1 MLLAG
6 LADAHAP
13 ARIRVAS
20 PSEGGRVVGDT
31 VRIVLVGEGGDSA
44 ATFRLDLDGR
54 PVDAT
59 GTIGGV
65 FTTLSVRPNE
75 QVVLDVP
82 VGPGD
87 HTLVVT
93 PTFDPDAQQETTV
106 RRFTAVEETGGGAI
120 GLVLAGLAVA
130 GAVGAAVLVRRR
142 AAASAGDVAP
152 PGDRPASG
160 PAAP

>member
-6 LADAHAP
+6 PAVAHAP

-20 PSEGGRVVGDT
+20 PSEGGQVVGDS
-31 VRIVLVGEGGDSA
+31 VRVVLVGEGGDSA

-59 GTIGGV
+59 GKIGGV

-82 VGPGD
+82 VAPGD

-93 PTFDPDAQQETTV
+93 PSFDPDAQQETTV
-106 RRFTAVEETGGGAI
+106 RRFSVVEESGGGGAV
-120 GLVLAGLAVA
+120 GLVLAGLAIT
-130 GAVGAAVLVRRR
+130 GAIGAALLVRRK
-142 AAASAGDVAP
+142 AAT
-152 PGDRPASG
+152 
-160 PAAP
+160 